1 MCFRRTHEKDDG
13 TCYRNTQNH
22 ETLKATVEATNE
34 ELQKT
39 NVNLSQLW
47 VTAKEALEK
56 SNVNEGNIKEIKN
69 SNGKQREE
77 LKRQLKDD
85 LKEEIT
91 ELEERLTQST
101 NKILQELETL
111 KGENEDLRKRS
122 MRSILIFRSIPE
134 SEQND
139 AWEVVSKNLVNRLG
153 QKLDLDHHD
162 LDLQLSRAHRS
173 PPNLILIK
181 AEDQFMPSLLTGIMR
196 TTYEEGL

>member
-22 ETLKATVEATNE
+22 ETLKATAEATNE

-69 SNGKQREE
+69 SNGKLREE

-91 ELEERLTQST
+91 ELEERLTQPT
-101 NKILQELETL
+101 NKMLQELETL
-111 KGENEDLRKRS
+111 KGEHEDLRKRS
-122 MRSILIFRSIPE
+122 MRSILIFRRIPE
-134 SEQND
+134 SE
-139 AWEVVSKNLVNRLG
+139 WEVVSKNLVNRLA

-162 LDLQLSRAHRS
+162 LDLQLSREHRS
-173 PPNLILIK
+173 PQI
-181 AEDQFMPSLLTGIMR
+181 
-196 TTYEEGL
+196 

>member
-1 MCFRRTHEKDDG
+1 MCFRRTNEKDDG
-13 TCYRNTQNH
+13 TCYRNTQSH

-47 VTAKEALEK
+47 VTAKEALKK

-69 SNGKQREE
+69 SNGKLREE

-85 LKEEIT
+85 LKEDIT
-91 ELEERLTQST
+91 ELEEILTQPT

-111 KGENEDLRKRS
+111 NGENEDLRKRS
-122 MRSILIFRSIPE
+122 MRSILIFRRIPE

-139 AWEVVSKNLVNRLG
+139 AWEVVSKNLVNRLA

-162 LDLQLSRAHRS
+162 LDLQLSREHRS
-173 PPNLILIK
+173 PQI
-181 AEDQFMPSLLTGIMR
+181 
-196 TTYEEGL
+196 